1 MTDLDGNSLTR
12 EVIDRFADTGDPRL
26 KAVIASLVRHLH
38 GFVQDV
44 ELTVEEWGAAL
55 EFLARAGR
63 ACTEGRQEFVLLSD
77 VLGVTMLVDSINH
90 PTAGGTTETAP
101 PGPFHA
107 ADAPELPLG
116 ADMAR
121 GQPGE
126 RLHVEGSVSS
136 GDGRPLANAVVDV
149 WQADENGYYDM
160 QRPELTE
167 PTLRA
172 RFRADGRGR
181 FAFRSIL
188 PSHYPIPAGGPVGE
202 LLNAT
207 GRHPFRPA
215 HIHFR
220 IAAEGYE
227 TLVTQLFPAD
237 GPYLADDAAFGVKPS
252 LVVACPQGAPGDAPD
267 GSAGPWRRLAYDF
280 VLKAQASASSVQK
293 GAGRHVCGEGT
304 SAGEVVLGHAHMPT
318 IVGLADKNHADEST
332 QVDQA
337 RENDIRG

>member
-12 EVIDRFADTGDPRL
+12 EVIDRFAGTGDPRL
-26 KAVIASLVRHLH
+26 KAIMTSLVRHLH
-38 GFVQDV
+38 GFVRDV
-44 ELTVEEWGAAL
+44 RPTVEEWGAAVD
-55 EFLARAGR
+55 FLARAGR
-63 ACTEGRQEFVLLSD
+63 ACTGGRQEYVLLSD

-90 PTAGGTTETAP
+90 PTAGGITETTP

-107 ADAPELPLG
+107 ADTPELPLG

-136 GDGRPLANAVVDV
+136 GDGRPLAGALVDV

-172 RFRADGRGR
+172 RFRTDGRGR

-220 IAAEGYE
+220 VAAEGHE
-227 TLVTQLFPAD
+227 SLVTQLFPAD
-237 GPYLADDAAFGVKPS
+237 SPYLADDAVFGVKPS
-252 LVVACPQGAPGDAPD
+252 LVVACPPGAPGGFPD

-280 VLKAQASASSVQK
+280 VLKAQVSASSVQK
-293 GAGRHVCGEGT
+293 GAG
-304 SAGEVVLGHAHMPT
+304 
-318 IVGLADKNHADEST
+318 
-332 QVDQA
+332 
-337 RENDIRG
+337 